1 MEIPSSKMLSQVLQ
15 LQLMLLATTSSF
27 MAVQLY

>member
-15 LQLMLLATTSSF
+15 LQLMLLATT